1 MPTTTIEQ
9 GHAAFRAVLQAMS
22 RPGTIVALP
31 EGEAEPAMQLLSCL
45 LDNETALTVL
55 GDPDLEARLARHIG
69 CRPGPLAETDCI
81 VAAHGVTGSCL
92 AGCRRGSL
100 EYPHTGATVVYLVRR
115 LGSPGM
121 AIGLAGPGIKGRA
134 VLAVDGL
141 GSGEPAILAAINRD
155 FPLGVDAI
163 LLDREGRLACIPR
176 STTITTTI
184 ATTIGEAD

>member
-1 MPTTTIEQ
+1 MHTTTKEQ

-31 EGEAEPAMQLLSCL
+31 EGEAEPAVRLLSCL
-45 LDNETALTVL
+45 LDNETGFFVL
-55 GDPDLEARLARHIG
+55 GDPDLETRLARPSG
-69 CRPGPLAETDCI
+69 CRPCPLAEADFI

-115 LGSPGM
+115 LGGPGM
-121 AIGLAGPGIKGRA
+121 AIGLAGPGIRERE
-134 VLAVDGL
+134 VLMVDGL
-141 GSGEPAILAAINRD
+141 GSGEPGILATINRD

-176 STTITTTI
+176 STTI
-184 ATTIGEAD
+184 ATTFGAD